1 MTKWASNQP
10 KLCTGEGEKVLKV
23 DETCSVKTLGIRWV
37 PSVDEFRYNL
47 EVDEFRL
54 MKPTKRNI
62 LSVASRLFDPLGL
75 LCPLITKAKILQQ
88 KLWKQKL
95 D

>member
-1 MTKWASNQP
+1 MAKWASNHP
-10 KLCTGEGEKVLKV
+10 KLCIDEGEKVLKV
-23 DETCSVKTLGIRWV
+23 NETCSVKTLGIRWV
-37 PSVDEFRYNL
+37 ASVDEFRYNL

-54 MKPTKRNI
+54 MKPPKRNI

-75 LCPLITKAKILQQ
+75 LCPLMTNAQILLQ